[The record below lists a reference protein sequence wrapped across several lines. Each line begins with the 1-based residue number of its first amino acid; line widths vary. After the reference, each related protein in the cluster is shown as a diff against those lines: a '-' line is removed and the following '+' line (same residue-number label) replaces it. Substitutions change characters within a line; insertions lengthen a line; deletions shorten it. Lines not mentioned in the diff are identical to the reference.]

1 MCIHLRILFLIFLLM
16 TNLISTPSMAMG
28 ELHSAVTEAPNALSA
43 SQASSACHM
52 NHATAAESAH
62 QHMSMHSSSDSTSAN
77 CDTSPDEL
85 CKVQCDLSAC
95 SAMLLGLSSQLS
107 LPILDKDT
115 PAFNYSRVF
124 PKQQQ
129 ESLYRPPLI
138 G

>member
-1 MCIHLRILFLIFLLM
+1 VCIHLRILFLIFLLM
-16 TNLISTPSMAMG
+16 SNLISTPSMAMG
-28 ELHSAVTEAPNALSA
+28 ELPLAVTEAPNALSQ

-52 NHATAAESAH
+52 NHAAASESAH
-62 QHMSMHSSSDSTSAN
+62 QHMSMHGSADNNSVDCDDSA
-77 CDTSPDEL
+77 DQL
-85 CKVQCDLSAC
+85 CKIQCELSAC

-107 LPILDKDT
+107 LPILDNDT
-115 PAFNYSRVF
+115 PAFSYSRVF